1 MCRGGVLVERAPLTI
16 RGERVLEWRR
26 CQVSGE
32 IDFKGCMPGVLCCC
46 LFFRGDA
53 FTRDL
58 SMHFTNPVPCSL
70 IHRTCSDLAR
80 VSNDLVWYG
89 GAIEGMATARVLGAL
104 VQANPCPFAL
114 DQQQAGEGQQQQQQ
128 QQQQG
133 LLEPGMAEPKSAG
146 ECVITI
152 ITCVCVHV
160 PHIQWRCFPLL
171 WTCAYR
177 QVDMFRHP
185 AQLLR
190 GCITVSCPSG
200 YHLFPV
206 RLLHAYMLI
215 GTLVGMIKLRPHPYI
230 HAPHPRNCS
239 GNKGKDLPALVA
251 FFSHLLSTH
260 GQGRIHAPH
269 QHNCSESTTQ
279 APSVSPGLLLFLR
292 LLCLT
297 YSHTK

>member
-1 MCRGGVLVERAPLTI
+1 
-16 RGERVLEWRR
+16 
-26 CQVSGE
+26 
-32 IDFKGCMPGVLCCC
+32 
-46 LFFRGDA
+46 
-53 FTRDL
+53 
-58 SMHFTNPVPCSL
+58 
-70 IHRTCSDLAR
+70 
-80 VSNDLVWYG
+80 
-89 GAIEGMATARVLGAL
+89 
-104 VQANPCPFAL
+104 
-114 DQQQAGEGQQQQQQ
+114 
-128 QQQQG
+128 
-133 LLEPGMAEPKSAG
+133 MAEPKSAG

-230 HAPHPRNCS
+230 HAPHPRPRPPSIYPCTS
-239 GNKGKDLPALVA
+239 PTQLLRKQRKGLTRACCI
-251 FFSHLLSTH
+251 FFPFVKYSRTGTHPRTSPTQLL
-260 GQGRIHAPH
+260 RK
-269 QHNCSESTTQ
+269 HNTG
-279 APSVSPGLLLFLR
+279 SVCVTRAVTILKTSVFNI
-292 LLCLT
+292 
-297 YSHTK
+297 